1 MTLYA
6 LDAVSPTV
14 PAGGEYWIAPGA
26 AVIGD
31 VRLGANVGIWFGAV
45 LRGDNEPVVIGE
57 GTNIQEHSIFHTD
70 HGFPLTVGK
79 GCTIGHRAIL
89 HGCTIGDNVLVGMGA
104 TVLNGARIGND
115 CLIGAGAIVTEG
127 KEIPPG
133 SLVLGIPA
141 KVVRPLSPDEI
152 GRNRW
157 AAAHYVANWQR
168 FAGGLRPLIQA

>member
-6 LDAVSPTV
+6 LDDVAPVL
-14 PAGGEYWIAPGA
+14 AADGEYWIAPGA
-26 AVIGD
+26 HVIGN
-31 VRLGANVGIWFGAV
+31 VRIGPRVGIWFGAV
-45 LRGDNEPVVIGE
+45 LRGDQEPITIGE
-57 GTNIQEHSIFHTD
+57 DTNIQEHAIFHTD

-79 GCTIGHRAIL
+79 GCTIGHRATL

-104 TVLNGARIGND
+104 TVLNGAKIGND

-141 KVVRPLSPDEI
+141 KVVRALSPDEI
-152 GRNRW
+152 SRNRW

-168 FAGGLRPLIQA
+168 FAGGLRTLPHA